1 MNKERLVIKN
11 FGPIKSVDLEL
22 GKMTVLI
29 GDQATGKST
38 IAKVLAVCRYFSYI
52 VNLKDI
58 HSEKLEANEYFLRGL
73 IDWGL
78 LHCLSEKS
86 EIVYKSELYEF
97 EVVGKNVGSNSETFL
112 VTYTKLTPNHESFK
126 KLLDELDNL
135 RNDENMYNEKESLL
149 GYHIKLEIW
158 TPNENFFRLNV
169 KKVMNNPLYVSTERT
184 LQTIS
189 FDKNLLI
196 ADALQDNLKK
206 INYIVRRTSKEKKIE
221 PLSITYKN
229 DSSGL
234 GYIKKEN
241 ESEYYPL
248 HYGASGYQATIPIIL
263 SVKYYI
269 EYEKKAKTFIIE
281 EPELNLFPKTQ
292 KNLVAYFAESMNV
305 NNHSFLIPTH
315 SPYILSSLNN
325 LLYAHKIGN
334 IENNQFGNQVNEIV
348 PKQFWLNPEN
358 VSVYYL
364 ENGVCKNLLNRDEG
378 LIDID
383 DLDSA
388 SEIINK
394 EFDQLLS
401 IDVEINNYNND
412 N

>member
-1 MNKERLVIKN
+1 V
-11 FGPIKSVDLEL
+11 
-22 GKMTVLI
+22 
-29 GDQATGKST
+29 
-38 IAKVLAVCRYFSYI
+38 
-52 VNLKDI
+52 
-58 HSEKLEANEYFLRGL
+58 
-73 IDWGL
+73 
-78 LHCLSEKS
+78 
-86 EIVYKSELYEF
+86 
-97 EVVGKNVGSNSETFL
+97 
-112 VTYTKLTPNHESFK
+112 
-126 KLLDELDNL
+126 
-135 RNDENMYNEKESLL
+135 
-149 GYHIKLEIW
+149 
-158 TPNENFFRLNV
+158 
-169 KKVMNNPLYVSTERT
+169 
-184 LQTIS
+184 
-189 FDKNLLI
+189 
-196 ADALQDNLKK
+196 
-206 INYIVRRTSKEKKIE
+206 
-221 PLSITYKN
+221 
-229 DSSGL
+229 
-234 GYIKKEN
+234 
-241 ESEYYPL
+241 YYPL

-292 KNLVAYFAESMNV
+292 KNLVAYFAESMNL

-334 IENNQFGNQVNEIV
+334 IENNQFGIRVNEIV

-364 ENGVCKNLLNRDEG
+364 ENGVCKNLLNHDEG
-378 LIDID
+378 FINID

>member
-1 MNKERLVIKN
+1 VNKERLVIKN

-52 VNLKDI
+52 VNLEDI

-86 EIVYKSELYEF
+86 EIIYKCELYEF
-97 EVVGKNVGSNSETFL
+97 EVVGKNVGNSGETFL
-112 VTYTKLTPNHESFK
+112 ATYTKLTPNHESFK

-135 RNDENMYNEKESLL
+135 RNDENMYNDKESLL

-229 DSSGL
+229 DSTGL

-241 ESEYYPL
+241 ESVYYPL

-292 KNLVAYFAESMNV
+292 KNLVAYFAESMNL

-334 IENNQFGNQVNEIV
+334 IENNQFGIRVNEIV

-364 ENGVCKNLLNRDEG
+364 ENGVCKNLLNHDEG
-378 LIDID
+378 FINID